1 MAYTI
6 KALRSNGNSV
16 YDTTESLWYKGSG
29 GLKDISVDAGGTLD
43 DSDTSSGWTNL
54 YAERKTYDS
63 KPSDSDVN
71 TIQGYLPSDNK
82 TLFPDSG
89 SNSGTTLNASVVTE

>member
-1 MAYTI
+1 MAHSI
-6 KALRSNGNSV
+6 KAVRSNGNPV

-29 GLKDISVDAGGTLD
+29 GLKDITVDAGGNLD

-54 YAERKTYDS
+54 YNDRKKYSTE
-63 KPSDSDVN
+63 PSDSDVN
-71 TIQGYLPSDNK
+71 TIKGYLPSDNK